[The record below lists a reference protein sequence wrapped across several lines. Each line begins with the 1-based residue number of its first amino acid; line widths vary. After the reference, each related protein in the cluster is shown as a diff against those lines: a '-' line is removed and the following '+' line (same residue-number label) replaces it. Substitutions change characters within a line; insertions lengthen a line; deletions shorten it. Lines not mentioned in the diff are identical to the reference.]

1 MSTDRTPDP
10 WVDTSVTR
18 KLTRRLP
25 VVLTDDER
33 TIRGR
38 ELGLQVRAVAD
49 LEVEQKAQLKSYRQ
63 IQAEEM
69 GEAVGERARLT
80 RAVNTGEEPRAVPC
94 VELADYGKG
103 IMYTVRTDTS
113 KLVDQRRL
121 REDEVQVRMAVPL
134 RVVPN
139 PETGK
144 LERADGRDVDTLPV
158 VRKSQCEPVG
168 CRECGQS
175 LGSDHDGECDLRG
188 VGKAAVVAEDQLDPL
203 TCADC
208 GAEHGSMHN
217 EGCEHFEA
225 GADTEDD

>member
-10 WVDTSVTR
+10 WEGLPVIHQGTR
-18 KLTRRLP
+18 KLS
-25 VVLTDDER
+25 VSLTEQER
-33 TIRGR
+33 TDRGR
-38 ELGLQVRAVAD
+38 SLGLQVSAVQA
-49 LEVEQKAQLKSYRQ
+49 LEASHKAALKAFRQ
-63 IQAEEM
+63 AQSEEM
-69 GEAVGERARLT
+69 DDAVYERHRLT
-80 RAVNTGEEPRAVPC
+80 KAVNTGEEPRPVKC
-94 VELADYGKG
+94 VTVADYGKG
-103 IMYTVRTDTS
+103 VAYIVRTDTS
-113 KLVDQRRL
+113 TTVETRRL
-121 REDEVQVRMAVPL
+121 LEDEVQVQMAVAL

-139 PETGK
+139 PKTGK

-217 EGCEHFEA
+217 EGCEHFE
-225 GADTEDD
+225 GGGE